1 LLREH
6 QRLKKVSFRFGSFH
20 KLIIIVIIKKLCL
33 KYVRQ
38 YRQKIASQPTVAV
51 VVARMD
57 ATALGA
63 RTARAAE
70 AVAVEH
76 KSSSEAASA
85 VIGRVAAASVVAE

>member
-1 LLREH
+1 
-6 QRLKKVSFRFGSFH
+6 
-20 KLIIIVIIKKLCL
+20 
-33 KYVRQ
+33 
-38 YRQKIASQPTVAV
+38 
-51 VVARMD
+51 MD